1 MMEAYKINRILGV
14 SLKEAATQKT
24 WRSQALATQDRAYSM
39 VYHKDEPLILRV
51 RNPRDKRSFLC
62 TLTPK
67 GPLGK
72 MAEQC

>member
-24 WRSQALATQDRAYSM
+24 WRSQALATLDGAYSM

-51 RNPRDKRSFLC
+51 RNPRDKKKLPLHTHPER
-62 TLTPK
+62 TL
-67 GPLGK
+67 GQDG
-72 MAEQC
+72 